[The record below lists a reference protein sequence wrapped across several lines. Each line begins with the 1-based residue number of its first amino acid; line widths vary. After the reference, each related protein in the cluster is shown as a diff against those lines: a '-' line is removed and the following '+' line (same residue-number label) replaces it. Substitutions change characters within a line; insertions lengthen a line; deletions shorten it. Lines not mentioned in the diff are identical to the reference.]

1 MFNKL
6 DHFLSLYYKY
16 VNLSSTIDRLEPA
29 TITQLYKEH
38 SGPAT
43 FYPNI
48 GIFFNE
54 FALIYAVTLNS
65 SKKTL

>member
-1 MFNKL
+1 ME
-6 DHFLSLYYKY
+6 HLSNLYKKY
-16 VNLSSTIDRLEPA
+16 LHLNSKIDRLEPA

-38 SGPAT
+38 SGPST

-54 FALIYAVTLNS
+54 FALIYAVGLN
-65 SKKTL
+65 SKKTLV

>member
-1 MFNKL
+1 MSNKVE
-6 DHFLSLYYKY
+6 HFSNLYKKY
-16 VNLSSTIDRLEPA
+16 VNLSSKIDRLEPS

-65 SKKTL
+65 TKKTL

>member
-1 MFNKL
+1 ME
-6 DHFLSLYYKY
+6 HYSSLYQKY
-16 VNLSSTIDRLEPA
+16 IHLSHKIDRLEPA